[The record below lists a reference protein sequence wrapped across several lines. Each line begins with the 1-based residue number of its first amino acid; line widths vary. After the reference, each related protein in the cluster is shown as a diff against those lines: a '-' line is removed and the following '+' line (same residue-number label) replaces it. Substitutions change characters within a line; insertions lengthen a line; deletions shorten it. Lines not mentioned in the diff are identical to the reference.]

1 VTLPDIERWRAV
13 EAVLDAALARDPAEW
28 SAVLDEHCGDDND
41 LRREVEDYL
50 GRAAS
55 AEHFLTAP
63 PAALAAKLVRSRADL
78 AGAKRYVGRR
88 IGAYRITGE
97 LGRGGMSRVFLA
109 ERADGQ
115 FDQRVALKLLRP
127 GFDSDVDVVRFRAE
141 RQILASLSHP
151 NIASLLDGGL
161 TDDGL
166 PYLVLELIDGEP
178 IDDYCT
184 SRNLSPRARLELFVD
199 VANAVQYAHERLI
212 VHRDLKPSNILVTK
226 AGVVKLLDFG
236 LARMLADGVTGEAPA
251 TRTGHR
257 WMTPE
262 YAAPEQIRGF
272 APSPRT
278 DVYQLGAVLYELLAG
293 QTPFA
298 KHSHSLHD
306 LEAAALDVDPEPLG
320 GKLRGDVDAIVLK
333 ALRKSPHERYASAG
347 ELAGDIRRH
356 LRGHPVLARR
366 QTLAYRGRRF
376 VSRHRAALA
385 AGAVI
390 ATVVVTSSAAVMVER
405 GRANATARAEWRS
418 LEAEARTLVAS
429 GDTTR
434 GIELLQQALLSR
446 RRGERVVEPGT
457 ESPAS
462 RQVARYAAA
471 EARRGIL
478 FSRPGDIYMVD
489 PDGSNE
495 VRITHD
501 PESWNQHPAWA
512 PDGKHILLTR
522 SVDGYRAIFIAD
534 ASGTSI
540 RQLTEPPV
548 GWSDVQPTA
557 LGDAVVFVR
566 MEPNGHYRLYRVEV
580 DASGL
585 TALTSGPRDGDPAP
599 SESGD
604 KLAYS
609 SSNDIFLMDVASR
622 RVTQLTHSPDAYKA
636 GVALS
641 PDGKH
646 IAFTR
651 IDPGHLEQIFAMD
664 IDGTNVHRVSRGNY
678 YDFLPKWS
686 PDGTRI
692 GFTSSR
698 DGSLGVYTMKAD
710 GSDVINVSRTPAS
723 LALQPGLSVLHVT
736 ETLWAWAKN

>member
-1 VTLPDIERWRAV
+1 MILPDAERWRAI

-28 SAVLDEHCGDDND
+28 RALLDEQCGADTE
-41 LRREVEDYL
+41 LRHEVEDYL

-55 AEHFLTAP
+55 AERFLSAP
-63 PAALAAKLVRSRADL
+63 PAAIAAKLVRSRADL
-78 AGAKRYVGRR
+78 AGAPRYVGRR
-88 IGAYRITGE
+88 IGAYRIIGE

-109 ERADGQ
+109 ERADGH

-141 RQILASLSHP
+141 RQILASLNHA

-178 IDDYCT
+178 IDDYCN
-184 SRNLSPRARLELFVD
+184 SRTLSARARLELFVG
-199 VANAVQYAHERLI
+199 VAEAVQYAHARLI
-212 VHRDLKPSNILVTK
+212 VHRDLKPSNILVTT

-236 LARMLADGVTGEAPA
+236 LARMMADGVTGEAPA

-262 YAAPEQIRGF
+262 YAAPEQIRGL
-272 APSPRT
+272 PSSPRT
-278 DVYQLGAVLYELLAG
+278 DVYQLGAVMYELLAG
-293 QTPFA
+293 RTPFA
-298 KHSHSLHD
+298 THAGSLHD
-306 LEAAALDVDPEPLG
+306 LEAAALDVDPDPLG
-320 GKLRGDVDAIVLK
+320 GKLRGDVEAIVLK
-333 ALRKSPHERYASAG
+333 ALRKSPDERYATAG
-347 ELAGDIRRH
+347 ELADDIRRH
-356 LRGHPVLARR
+356 LGGRPVLARR
-366 QTLAYRGRRF
+366 QTLAYRARRF
-376 VSRHRAALA
+376 VSRHRGALA
-385 AGAVI
+385 AGGIV
-390 ATVVVTSSAAVMVER
+390 ATVLVTSTAAVLVER
-405 GRANATARAEWRS
+405 GRTSAGAQWRTI
-418 LEAEARTLVAS
+418 EARGRAAIVA
-429 GDTTR
+429 GDTSE
-434 GIELLQQALLSR
+434 GLGLLQQALLSR
-446 RRGERVVEPGT
+446 RRGERIVASGS

-462 RQVARYAAA
+462 RQIARYAAN
-471 EARRGIL
+471 ELRRGLL
-478 FSRPGDIYMVD
+478 FTRPGDIYMVD

-501 PESWNQHPAWA
+501 QESWPGHPAWA
-512 PDGKHILLTR
+512 PDGNGILLSR

-534 ASGTSI
+534 ASGTSL

-548 GWSDVQPTA
+548 GWLDVQPMA
-557 LGDAVVFVR
+557 LGNAVVFVR
-566 MEPNGHYRLYRVEV
+566 MEPTGRYRLYRVGT

-585 TALTSGPRDGDPAP
+585 TALTSGERDGDPAP
-599 SESGD
+599 SADGER
-604 KLAYS
+604 LAYS
-609 SSNDIFLMDVASR
+609 SSNDIFLMEVASR
-622 RVTQLTHSPDAYKA
+622 RVRRLTNSPDVYKA

-651 IDPGHLEQIFAMD
+651 IDRGHLEQIFAMNV
-664 IDGTNVHRVSRGNY
+664 DGTDVHRVSRGDY

-698 DGSLGVYTMKAD
+698 DGSLGVYTMRAD
-710 GSDVINVSRTPAS
+710 GSDVVNVSRTPAR